1 MATLVDRN
9 ALFSGANAK
18 AFDEACAA
26 RAGGKSPSSVPGFF
40 DPAAVQILGAAV
52 RRAWQLIVVLQPAS
66 AGRRDEVIDALAA
79 GTMRAAREGE
89 RDVGRLSRAACAY
102 CIGRRSTADAFFVT
116 LQ

>member
-1 MATLVDRN
+1 MATMIDRK

-18 AFDEACAA
+18 ALDEACAA

-40 DPAAVQILGAAV
+40 DPSAVQILCAAV

-66 AGRRDEVIDALAA
+66 AGRRDEVIDALATGA
-79 GTMRAAREGE
+79 MRAAREGE
-89 RDVGRLSRAACAY
+89 RDVGRLSRAACAS
-102 CIGRRSTADAFFVT
+102 CIDRGGAGPAFSVT